1 MKKVKFSW
9 FFSWLFGG
17 LLGGFFGGFFSWRF
31 RAFKDC
37 LADFSCDGC
46 NVFAQLGEG
55 AAGVVFDEMN
65 AVRVVDAFQAP
76 AVQSPKNKIDNLMQ
90 NF

>member
-1 MKKVKFSW
+1 MLSSRQCHNLIVKFSW

-17 LLGGFFGGFFSWRF
+17 L
-31 RAFKDC
+31 
-37 LADFSCDGC
+37 
-46 NVFAQLGEG
+46 
-55 AAGVVFDEMN
+55 VFDEMN

-90 NF
+90 NC

>member
-1 MKKVKFSW
+1 
-9 FFSWLFGG
+9 
-17 LLGGFFGGFFSWRF
+17 
-31 RAFKDC
+31 